1 MTHEKNYNPKVDKLV
16 NALSK
21 KPKKVFPKQN
31 RLEVG
36 SSGCLNVIK
45 PNNEVVLIAK
55 IKHDIRT
62 VTQLRSCP
70 EEFVAMVQN
79 YTKSIEY
86 TYECK

>member
-1 MTHEKNYNPKVDKLV
+1 MTKWSNSFQRNQ
-16 NALSK
+16 
-21 KPKKVFPKQN
+21 KKVFPKQN

-36 SSGCLNVIK
+36 SGGCLNVIK

-55 IKHDIRT
+55 IKHDIKA

-86 TYECK
+86 TYESK